1 MKQQTKWYVIAT
13 VFAVFT
19 LSACAQQG
27 PVLLDLS
34 YQPPA
39 KGEAPAPKKT
49 VIGVSPFKD
58 DRGIS
63 TSLVGKQTTSSEIQN
78 EYVIRGTVSEAV
90 TARLKTL
97 LTGKG
102 ITVKDVGAWN
112 GTVEDIRGQ
121 GIDLLVGGEIKVLWA
136 ASTSRVLNT
145 EIKSQA
151 QVRVIVADVAEK
163 KIIRTLNLN
172 SNVQREDVSFS
183 LTRVEDL
190 LIEALT
196 GVFNQLLED
205 GEFKNAVK

>member
-1 MKQQTKWYVIAT
+1 
-13 VFAVFT
+13 
-19 LSACAQQG
+19 
-27 PVLLDLS
+27 
-34 YQPPA
+34 
-39 KGEAPAPKKT
+39 
-49 VIGVSPFKD
+49 
-58 DRGIS
+58 
-63 TSLVGKQTTSSEIQN
+63 VGKQTTSSEIQN
-78 EYVIRGTVSEAV
+78 EYVTRGTVSEAV

-196 GVFNQLLED
+196 GAFNQLLED